1 MASSAVSRIREIR
14 ETLAL
19 NEGPDV
25 LRAGTER
32 LRALLPGSWD
42 LQEATG
48 AVRPADAGVDGML
61 RLRAPSGDSAVLF
74 VQTKRSMNTRD
85 VPLVLESLQRA
96 AAAANASDG
105 DAVVPVVMAR
115 YLAPA
120 TRDRISA
127 GGAGYV
133 DATGNVLLSSD
144 RPALVLRDR
153 GEDRDPWRGK
163 GRPRGTLKGDPA
175 ARVVRALIDFAPP
188 YTVPE
193 LAARAGASTGATYR
207 VVAFLEGEGLLTRT
221 PYGPISELRWRP
233 LLERWSQDYGFAASN
248 MVQTFLEP
256 RGLGAFT
263 ERLGNARDLEYVV
276 TGSLAA
282 ERIAP
287 YAPAR
292 LATIYVRD
300 LASAAEMLGLRA
312 VESGANVALAAAR
325 YDVVFDRAQT
335 IEALRTAA
343 PSQIVVDLMT
353 GPGRNPSEAVALLDW
368 MERNE
373 HDWRR

>member
-1 MASSAVSRIREIR
+1 
-14 ETLAL
+14 
-19 NEGPDV
+19 

-32 LRALLPGSWD
+32 LRALLPGTWD
-42 LQEATG
+42 LRETTD
-48 AVRPADAGVDGML
+48 AVRSADVGVDGML
-61 RLRAPSGDSAVLF
+61 RLRAPSGESVLLL
-74 VQTKRSMNTRD
+74 VEAKRSMNTRD
-85 VPLVLESLQRA
+85 VPLVLESLQRSA
-96 AAAANASDG
+96 AIARAE
-105 DAVVPVVMAR
+105 DAVVPMVMAR

-120 TRDRISA
+120 TRDRIAA

-144 RPALVLRDR
+144 NPTLVLRDR
-153 GEDRDPWRGK
+153 GEDRDPWRGR
-163 GRPRGTLKGDPA
+163 GRPRGTLKGEPA
-175 ARVVRALIDFAPP
+175 ARVVRALVDFAPP
-188 YTVPE
+188 YTVPD

-207 VVAFLEGEGLLTRT
+207 VVEFIEGEGLLTRT
-221 PYGPISELRWRP
+221 PYGPISEVQWRP

-248 MVQTFLEP
+248 AVQTFLEP
-256 RGLGAFT
+256 RGLGALT
-263 ERLGNARDLEYVV
+263 ELLEESRDLEYVV

-282 ERIAP
+282 ERMAP

-300 LASAAEMLGLRA
+300 LASAQTLGLRL

-335 IEALRTAA
+335 IEGLRIAA
-343 PSQIVVDLMT
+343 PSQVVVDLLT

-373 HDWRR
+373 RDWRR